1 MVKMLYTLGNG
12 VFEQARYS
20 PGALD
25 EHDIHVRAVMTGV
38 CRSDIAMMNG
48 DFGPLPIYMQG
59 HEGLAQVM
67 AVGSGVSEVKPGEY
81 VATRGEPAYADEY
94 HVKPNQWVIVPEAD
108 PKWIL
113 EPVACGV
120 NCVLQARHAI
130 DTMYAQIRNNT
141 PLSSPVEPWVVRS
154 PRAVIIGSG
163 FLAKIV
169 LQTFR
174 ILYPDISVDVI
185 GSSNEEWFG
194 DNGAPLLAD
203 FDGKYDIVVDLKEDD
218 RVFNTDCIN
227 EGALIIMAT
236 EKPDGIDTTLGHL
249 LWKAVT
255 MIFPSP
261 RAPTFYQAM
270 LYARDWQIDG
280 KLVLDNFWDR
290 SYNRTTE
297 WQQAFDDANNRVGNY
312 GRGYIQWD

>member
-1 MVKMLYTLGNG
+1 MVKILYTSGNG
-12 VFEQARYS
+12 VFEEAKYS
-20 PGALD
+20 PGKLD
-25 EHDIHVRAVMTGV
+25 AQDIHVRAVMTGV

-48 DFGPLPIYMQG
+48 DFGPLPIHMQG

-67 AVGSGVSEVKPGEY
+67 AVGSGVSGVQPGDY

-94 HVKPNQWVIVPEAD
+94 HVKPEQWVVVPEAD

-130 DTMYAQIRNNT
+130 ALQTTTT
-141 PLSSPVEPWVVRS
+141 PL
-154 PRAVIIGSG
+154 PRACIIGSG

-169 LQTFR
+169 LRTFA
-174 ILYPDISVDVI
+174 ILFPDISVDVI
-185 GSSNEEWFG
+185 GKSNEEWFDDQG
-194 DNGAPLLAD
+194 HSLLID
-203 FDGKYDIVVDLKEDD
+203 FDGTYDIIVDLKEDD

-227 EGALIIMAT
+227 ENAIIIMAT
-236 EKPDGIDTTLGHL
+236 EKPEGIDTTLANM

-261 RAPTFYQAM
+261 RAPTFYEAM
-270 LYARDWQIDG
+270 ICARNWQLDG

-297 WQQAFDDANNRVGNY
+297 WQQAFEDANNRVGNY

>member
-1 MVKMLYTLGNG
+1 MTRILYTLGDG
-12 VFEQARYS
+12 VFQQGGYT
-20 PGALD
+20 PGKLD
-25 EHDIHVRAVMTGV
+25 ERDIHVRAVMTGV

-48 DFGPLPIYMQG
+48 EFGPLPIPMQG
-59 HEGLAQVM
+59 HEGLAQVIT
-67 AVGSGVSEVKPGEY
+67 VGSGVSGVQPGDY

-94 HVKPNQWVIVPEAD
+94 HVKPEQWVVVPGAD

-130 DTMYAQIRNNT
+130 ALQTTTT
-141 PLSSPVEPWVVRS
+141 PL

-169 LQTFR
+169 LRTFA
-174 ILYPDISVDVI
+174 ILFPEISVDVI
-185 GSSNEEWFG
+185 GSSNSEYFDEQG
-194 DNGAPLLAD
+194 SPLLID
-203 FDGKYDIVVDLKEDD
+203 FDGTYDIIVDLKEDD

-227 EGALIIMAT
+227 ENAIIIMAT
-236 EKPDGIDTTLGHL
+236 EKPNGIDTTLSHM

-261 RAPTFYQAM
+261 RAPTFYEAM
-270 LYARDWQIDG
+270 LCARQWQMDG

-290 SYNRTTE
+290 GYNRDTE
-297 WQQAFDDANNRVGNY
+297 WQQAFEDANNRAGNY
-312 GRGYIQWD
+312 GRGYIYWD

>member
-1 MVKMLYTLGNG
+1 
-12 VFEQARYS
+12 
-20 PGALD
+20 
-25 EHDIHVRAVMTGV
+25 
-38 CRSDIAMMNG
+38 
-48 DFGPLPIYMQG
+48 
-59 HEGLAQVM
+59 
-67 AVGSGVSEVKPGEY
+67 VKPE
-81 VATRGEPAYADEY
+81 
-94 HVKPNQWVIVPEAD
+94 QWVVVPEAD

-130 DTMYAQIRNNT
+130 ALQTTTT
-141 PLSSPVEPWVVRS
+141 PL
-154 PRAVIIGSG
+154 PRACIIGSG

-174 ILYPDISVDVI
+174 ILHPDISVDVI
-185 GSSNEEWFG
+185 GKSNEEWFG
-194 DNGAPLLAD
+194 DNGAPLLID
-203 FDGKYDIVVDLKEDD
+203 FDGTYDIIIDLKEDD

-227 EGALIIMAT
+227 ENAIIIMAT
-236 EKPDGIDTTLGHL
+236 EKPEGIDTTLANM

-261 RAPTFYQAM
+261 RAPTFYEAM
-270 LYARDWQIDG
+270 VLSKTWIADG
-280 KLVLDNFWDR
+280 SLTVDNFWDR

-297 WQQAFDDANNRVGNY
+297 WQQAFEDANNRTGNY

>member
-1 MVKMLYTLGNG
+1 MVNILYTSGNG
-12 VFEQARYS
+12 VFEEAKYS
-20 PGALD
+20 PGKLD
-25 EHDIHVRAVMTGV
+25 AQDIHVRAVMTGV

-48 DFGPLPIYMQG
+48 DFGPLPIHMQG

-67 AVGSGVSEVKPGEY
+67 AVGSGVSGVQPGDY

-94 HVKPNQWVIVPEAD
+94 HVKPEQWVVVPEAD

-130 DTMYAQIRNNT
+130 ALQTTTT
-141 PLSSPVEPWVVRS
+141 PL
-154 PRAVIIGSG
+154 PRACIIGSG

-174 ILYPDISVDVI
+174 ILHPDISVDVI
-185 GSSNEEWFG
+185 GKSNEEWFG
-194 DNGAPLLAD
+194 DNGAPLLID
-203 FDGKYDIVVDLKEDD
+203 FDGTYDIIIDLKEDD

-227 EGALIIMAT
+227 ENAIIIMAT
-236 EKPDGIDTTLGHL
+236 EKPEGIDTTLANM

-261 RAPTFYQAM
+261 RAPTFYEAM
-270 LYARDWQIDG
+270 VLSKTWIADG
-280 KLVLDNFWDR
+280 SLTVDNFWDR

-297 WQQAFDDANNRVGNY
+297 WQQAFEDANNRTGNY

>member
-1 MVKMLYTLGNG
+1 MTRILYTLGNG
-12 VFEQARYS
+12 VFQQGGYT
-20 PGALD
+20 PGKLD
-25 EHDIHVRAVMTGV
+25 EQDIHVRAVMTGV

-48 DFGPLPIYMQG
+48 DFGPLPIPMQG
-59 HEGLAQVM
+59 HEGLAQVIT
-67 AVGSGVSEVKPGEY
+67 VGSGVSGVQPGDY

-94 HVKPNQWVIVPEAD
+94 HVKPEQWVVVPGAD
-108 PKWIL
+108 PRWIL

-130 DTMYAQIRNNT
+130 ALQDTIT
-141 PLSSPVEPWVVRS
+141 PL

-169 LQTFR
+169 LRTFA
-174 ILYPDISVDVI
+174 ILFPDIDVDVI
-185 GSSNEEWFG
+185 GSSNSEYFDEQG
-194 DNGAPLLAD
+194 SPLLID

-227 EGALIIMAT
+227 ENAIIIMAT
-236 EKPDGIDTTLGHL
+236 EKPNGIDTTLSHM

-261 RAPTFYQAM
+261 RAPTFYEAM
-270 LYARDWQIDG
+270 ICARQWQMDG

-290 SYNRTTE
+290 GYNRDTE
-297 WQQAFDDANNRVGNY
+297 WQQAFEDANNRTGNY
-312 GRGYIQWD
+312 GRGYIYWD

>member
-1 MVKMLYTLGNG
+1 MVKILHTSGNG
-12 VFEQARYS
+12 VFEEAEF
-20 PGALD
+20 ALGELD
-25 EHDIHVRAVMTGV
+25 ANDIHVRAVMTGV

-48 DFGPLPIYMQG
+48 DFGPLPIHMQG

-67 AVGSGVSEVKPGEY
+67 AVGSGVSGVQPGDY

-94 HVKPNQWVIVPEAD
+94 HVKPEQWVVVPEAD

-130 DTMYAQIRNNT
+130 ALQTTTT
-141 PLSSPVEPWVVRS
+141 PL
-154 PRAVIIGSG
+154 PRACIIGSG

-169 LQTFR
+169 LQTFH
-174 ILYPDISVDVI
+174 ILHPDIIVDVI
-185 GSSNEEWFG
+185 GSSNQEWFG
-194 DNGAPLLAD
+194 DNGAPLLTD
-203 FDGKYDIVVDLKEDD
+203 FDGTYDIIVDLKEDD

-227 EGALIIMAT
+227 ENAIIIMAT
-236 EKPDGIDTTLGHL
+236 EKPEGIDTTLANM

-255 MIFPSP
+255 MILPSP
-261 RAPTFYQAM
+261 RAPSFYEAM
-270 LYARDWQIDG
+270 CLSKTWIESG
-280 KLVLDNFWDR
+280 SLTVDNFWDR
-290 SYNRTTE
+290 AYSRDNER
-297 WQQAFDDANNRVGNY
+297 QDAFNDANNRTGNY

>member
-1 MVKMLYTLGNG
+1 MVKILHTLGNG
-12 VFEQARYS
+12 VFEEAEF
-20 PGALD
+20 ALGELD
-25 EHDIHVRAVMTGV
+25 ASDIHVRAVMTGV

-48 DFGPLPIYMQG
+48 DFGPLPIHMQG

-67 AVGSGVSEVKPGEY
+67 TVGSGVSGVQPGDY

-94 HVKPNQWVIVPEAD
+94 HVKPEQWVVVPGAD

-130 DTMYAQIRNNT
+130 ALQTTTT
-141 PLSSPVEPWVVRS
+141 PL
-154 PRAVIIGSG
+154 PRACIIGSG

-169 LQTFR
+169 LRTFA
-174 ILYPDISVDVI
+174 ILFPDISVDVI
-185 GSSNEEWFG
+185 GKSNEEWFG
-194 DNGAPLLAD
+194 DQGHSLLID
-203 FDGKYDIVVDLKEDD
+203 FDGTYDIIVDLKEDD

-227 EGALIIMAT
+227 ENAIIIMAT
-236 EKPDGIDTTLGHL
+236 EKPEGIDTTLANM

-255 MIFPSP
+255 IIFPSP
-261 RAPTFYQAM
+261 RAPTFYEAM
-270 LYARDWQIDG
+270 ICARNWQLDG

-297 WQQAFDDANNRVGNY
+297 WQQAFEDANNRTGNY

>member
-1 MVKMLYTLGNG
+1 MVNILYTSGNG
-12 VFEQARYS
+12 VFEEAKYS
-20 PGALD
+20 PGKLD
-25 EHDIHVRAVMTGV
+25 AQDIHVRAVMTGV

-48 DFGPLPIYMQG
+48 DFGPLPIPMQG

-67 AVGSGVSEVKPGEY
+67 NVGSDVSGVQPGDY

-94 HVKPNQWVIVPEAD
+94 HVKPEQWVVVPEAD

-130 DTMYAQIRNNT
+130 ALQSTTTSLPKAC
-141 PLSSPVEPWVVRS
+141 
-154 PRAVIIGSG
+154 IIGSG

-174 ILYPDISVDVI
+174 ILHPDISVDVI
-185 GSSNEEWFG
+185 GSSNQEWFG
-194 DNGAPLLAD
+194 DNGAPPLTD
-203 FDGKYDIVVDLKEDD
+203 FDGTYDIVVDLKEDD

-227 EGALIIMAT
+227 ENAVIIMAT
-236 EKPDGIDTTLGHL
+236 EKPAGIDTTLANM

-261 RAPTFYQAM
+261 RAPTFYEAM
-270 LYARDWQIDG
+270 VLSKTWIADG
-280 KLVLDNFWDR
+280 SLTVDNFWDR
-290 SYNRTTE
+290 GYNRDTE
-297 WQQAFDDANNRVGNY
+297 WQQAFEDANKRIGNY
-312 GRGYIQWD
+312 GRGYIYWD

>member
-1 MVKMLYTLGNG
+1 MVNILYTSGNG
-12 VFEQARYS
+12 VFEEAKYS
-20 PGALD
+20 PGKLD
-25 EHDIHVRAVMTGV
+25 AQDIHVRAVMTGV

-48 DFGPLPIYMQG
+48 DFGPLPIHMQG

-67 AVGSGVSEVKPGEY
+67 AVGSGVSGVQPGDY

-94 HVKPNQWVIVPEAD
+94 HVKPEQWVVVPAAD

-130 DTMYAQIRNNT
+130 ALQTTTT
-141 PLSSPVEPWVVRS
+141 PL
-154 PRAVIIGSG
+154 PRACIIGSG

-174 ILYPDISVDVI
+174 ILHPDISVDVI
-185 GSSNEEWFG
+185 GKSNEEWFG
-194 DNGAPLLAD
+194 DNGAPLLID
-203 FDGKYDIVVDLKEDD
+203 FDGTYDIIVDLKEDD

-227 EGALIIMAT
+227 ENAIIIMAT
-236 EKPDGIDTTLGHL
+236 EKPAGIDTTLANM

-261 RAPTFYQAM
+261 RAPTFYEAM
-270 LYARDWQIDG
+270 VCARNWQLDG

-297 WQQAFDDANNRVGNY
+297 WQQAFEDANNRVGNY

>member
-1 MVKMLYTLGNG
+1 MVKILYTSGNG
-12 VFEQARYS
+12 VFEEAKYS
-20 PGALD
+20 PGKLD
-25 EHDIHVRAVMTGV
+25 AQDIHVRAVMTGV

-48 DFGPLPIYMQG
+48 DFGPLPIHMQG

-67 AVGSGVSEVKPGEY
+67 AVGSGVSGVQPGDY

-94 HVKPNQWVIVPEAD
+94 HVKPEQWVVVPAAD

-120 NCVLQARHAI
+120 NCVLQSRHAI
-130 DTMYAQIRNNT
+130 ALQTTTT
-141 PLSSPVEPWVVRS
+141 PL
-154 PRAVIIGSG
+154 PRACIIGSG

-169 LQTFR
+169 LRTFA
-174 ILYPDISVDVI
+174 ILFPDISVDVI
-185 GSSNEEWFG
+185 GKSNEEWFG
-194 DNGAPLLAD
+194 DQGHSLLID
-203 FDGKYDIVVDLKEDD
+203 FDGTYDIIVDLKEDD

-227 EGALIIMAT
+227 ENAIIIMAT
-236 EKPDGIDTTLGHL
+236 EKPEGIDTTLANM

-261 RAPTFYQAM
+261 RAPTFYEAM
-270 LYARDWQIDG
+270 ICARNWQLDG

-297 WQQAFDDANNRVGNY
+297 WQQAFEDANNRSGNY

>member
-1 MVKMLYTLGNG
+1 
-12 VFEQARYS
+12 
-20 PGALD
+20 
-25 EHDIHVRAVMTGV
+25 
-38 CRSDIAMMNG
+38 
-48 DFGPLPIYMQG
+48 MQG

-67 AVGSGVSEVKPGEY
+67 AVGSGVSGVQPGDY

-94 HVKPNQWVIVPEAD
+94 HVKPEQWVVVPAAD

-130 DTMYAQIRNNT
+130 ALQTTTT
-141 PLSSPVEPWVVRS
+141 PL
-154 PRAVIIGSG
+154 PRACIIGSG

-174 ILYPDISVDVI
+174 ILHPDISVDVI
-185 GSSNEEWFG
+185 GKSNEEWFG
-194 DNGAPLLAD
+194 DNGAPLLID
-203 FDGKYDIVVDLKEDD
+203 FDGTYDIIIDLKEDD

-227 EGALIIMAT
+227 ENAIIIMAT
-236 EKPDGIDTTLGHL
+236 EKPEGIDTTLANM

-261 RAPTFYQAM
+261 RAPTFYEAM
-270 LYARDWQIDG
+270 VLSKTWIADG
-280 KLVLDNFWDR
+280 SLTVDNFWDR
-290 SYNRTTE
+290 GYNRTTE
-297 WQQAFDDANNRVGNY
+297 WQQAFEDANNRTGNY

>member
-1 MVKMLYTLGNG
+1 MVNILYTSGNG
-12 VFEQARYS
+12 VFEEAKYS
-20 PGALD
+20 PGKLD
-25 EHDIHVRAVMTGV
+25 AQDIHVRAVMTGV

-48 DFGPLPIYMQG
+48 DFGPLPIHMQG

-67 AVGSGVSEVKPGEY
+67 AVGSGVSGVQPGDY

-94 HVKPNQWVIVPEAD
+94 HVKPEQWVVVPAAD

-130 DTMYAQIRNNT
+130 ALQTTTT
-141 PLSSPVEPWVVRS
+141 PL
-154 PRAVIIGSG
+154 PRACIIGSG

-174 ILYPDISVDVI
+174 ILHPDISVDVI
-185 GSSNEEWFG
+185 GKSNEEWFG
-194 DNGAPLLAD
+194 DNGAPLLID
-203 FDGKYDIVVDLKEDD
+203 FDGTYDIIIDLKEDD

-227 EGALIIMAT
+227 ENAIIIMAT
-236 EKPDGIDTTLGHL
+236 EKPEGIDTTLANM

-261 RAPTFYQAM
+261 RAPTFYEAM
-270 LYARDWQIDG
+270 VLSKTWIADG
-280 KLVLDNFWDR
+280 SLTVDNFWDR

-297 WQQAFDDANNRVGNY
+297 WQQAFEDANNRTGNY

>member
-1 MVKMLYTLGNG
+1 MVKILYTSGNG
-12 VFEQARYS
+12 VFEEAKYS
-20 PGALD
+20 PGKLD
-25 EHDIHVRAVMTGV
+25 AQDIHVRAVMTGV

-48 DFGPLPIYMQG
+48 DFGPLPIPMQG
-59 HEGLAQVM
+59 HEGLAQVI
-67 AVGSGVSEVKPGEY
+67 AVGSDVSGVQPGDY

-94 HVKPNQWVIVPEAD
+94 HVKPEQWVVVPEAD

-120 NCVLQARHAI
+120 KCVLQARHAI
-130 DTMYAQIRNNT
+130 ALQSTT
-141 PLSSPVEPWVVRS
+141 TSL

-163 FLAKIV
+163 FLARIV

-174 ILYPDISVDVI
+174 ILHPEISVDVI

-194 DNGAPLLAD
+194 DNGAPLLVD
-203 FDGKYDIVVDLKEDD
+203 FDGTYDIVVDLKEDD

-227 EGALIIMAT
+227 ENALVIMAT
-236 EKPDGIDTTLGHL
+236 EKPQGIDTTLANM

-261 RAPTFYQAM
+261 RAPTFYEAM
-270 LYARDWQIDG
+270 VLSKTWIADG
-280 KLVLDNFWDR
+280 SLTVDNFWDR
-290 SYNRTTE
+290 AYSRDTE
-297 WQQAFDDANNRVGNY
+297 WQQAFEDANNRTGNY

>member
-1 MVKMLYTLGNG
+1 MTRLLYTTGDG
-12 VFEQARYS
+12 VFKETEYVVPPMSDNEIR
-20 PGALD
+20 
-25 EHDIHVRAVMTGV
+25 VCAVMTGV
-38 CRSDIAMMNG
+38 CRSDVAMMNG
-48 DFGPLPIYMQG
+48 DFGPLPLGMQG

-67 AVGSGVSEVKPGEY
+67 AVGSGVSGVQPGDY

-94 HVKPNQWVIVPEAD
+94 NVKPDQWVVVPGAD

-130 DTMYAQIRNNT
+130 ALQDTIT
-141 PLSSPVEPWVVRS
+141 PL

-169 LQTFR
+169 LRTFA
-174 ILYPDISVDVI
+174 ILFPDIDVDVI
-185 GSSNEEWFG
+185 GSSNSEYFDEQG
-194 DNGAPLLAD
+194 SPLLID

-227 EGALIIMAT
+227 ENAIIIMAT
-236 EKPDGIDTTLGHL
+236 EKPNGIDTTLSHM

-261 RAPTFYQAM
+261 RAPTFYEAM
-270 LYARDWQIDG
+270 ICARQWQMDG

-290 SYNRTTE
+290 GYNRDTE
-297 WQQAFDDANNRVGNY
+297 WQQAFEDANNRTGNY
-312 GRGYIQWD
+312 GRGYIYWD

>member
-1 MVKMLYTLGNG
+1 MVKILYTSGNG
-12 VFEQARYS
+12 VFEEAEYH
-20 PGALD
+20 PGKLD
-25 EHDIHVRAVMTGV
+25 AQDIHVRAVMTGV

-48 DFGPLPIYMQG
+48 DFGPLPIAMQG

-67 AVGSGVSEVKPGEY
+67 TVGSDVSGVQPGDY

-94 HVKPNQWVIVPEAD
+94 HVKPEQWVVVPEAD

-130 DTMYAQIRNNT
+130 ALQSTT
-141 PLSSPVEPWVVRS
+141 TSL
-154 PRAVIIGSG
+154 PRACIIGSG

-174 ILYPDISVDVI
+174 ILHPDISVDVI
-185 GSSNEEWFG
+185 GSSNQEWFG
-194 DNGAPLLAD
+194 DNGAPLLID
-203 FDGKYDIVVDLKEDD
+203 FDGTYDIVVDLKEDD

-227 EGALIIMAT
+227 ENAVIIMAT
-236 EKPDGIDTTLGHL
+236 EKPEGIDTTLANM

-261 RAPTFYQAM
+261 RAPTFYEAM
-270 LYARDWQIDG
+270 VLSKTWIADG
-280 KLVLDNFWDR
+280 SLTVDNFWDR
-290 SYNRTTE
+290 GYNRTTE
-297 WQQAFDDANNRVGNY
+297 WQQAFEDANNRVGNY
-312 GRGYIQWD
+312 GRGYIQW

>member
-1 MVKMLYTLGNG
+1 MTRILYTLGDG
-12 VFEQARYS
+12 VFQQGGYT
-20 PGALD
+20 PGTLD
-25 EHDIHVRAVMTGV
+25 EQDIHVRAVMTGV

-48 DFGPLPIYMQG
+48 EFGPLPIPMQG
-59 HEGLAQVM
+59 HEGLAQVIT
-67 AVGSGVSEVKPGEY
+67 VGSGVSGVQPGDY

-94 HVKPNQWVIVPEAD
+94 HVKPEQWVVVPSAD

-130 DTMYAQIRNNT
+130 ALQSTTT
-141 PLSSPVEPWVVRS
+141 PL

-169 LQTFR
+169 LRTFA
-174 ILYPDISVDVI
+174 ILFPEISVDVI
-185 GSSNEEWFG
+185 GSSNSEYFDEQG
-194 DNGAPLLAD
+194 SPLLID
-203 FDGKYDIVVDLKEDD
+203 FDGTYDIVVDLKEDD

-227 EGALIIMAT
+227 ENAIIIMAT
-236 EKPDGIDTTLGHL
+236 EKPNGIDTTLSNM

-261 RAPTFYQAM
+261 RAPTFYEAM
-270 LYARDWQIDG
+270 LCARQWQMDG

-290 SYNRTTE
+290 GYNRDTE
-297 WQQAFDDANNRVGNY
+297 WQQAFEDANNRTGNY
-312 GRGYIQWD
+312 GRGYIYWD

>member
-1 MVKMLYTLGNG
+1 MVNILYTSGNG
-12 VFEQARYS
+12 VFEEAKYS
-20 PGALD
+20 PGKLD
-25 EHDIHVRAVMTGV
+25 AQDIHVRAVMTGV

-48 DFGPLPIYMQG
+48 DFGPLPITMQG

-67 AVGSGVSEVKPGEY
+67 TVGSDVSGVQPGDY

-94 HVKPNQWVIVPEAD
+94 HVKPEQWVVVPEAD

-130 DTMYAQIRNNT
+130 ALQSTTTSLPKAC
-141 PLSSPVEPWVVRS
+141 
-154 PRAVIIGSG
+154 IIGSG

-174 ILYPDISVDVI
+174 ILHPDISVDVI
-185 GSSNEEWFG
+185 GSSNEEWF
-194 DNGAPLLAD
+194 DNNGAPLLID
-203 FDGKYDIVVDLKEDD
+203 FDGTYDIVVDLKEDD

-227 EGALIIMAT
+227 ENAVIIMAT
-236 EKPDGIDTTLGHL
+236 EKPAGIDTTLANM

-261 RAPTFYQAM
+261 RAPTFYEAM
-270 LYARDWQIDG
+270 VLSKTWIADG
-280 KLVLDNFWDR
+280 SLTVDNFWDR

-297 WQQAFDDANNRVGNY
+297 WQQAFEDANNRTGDY

>member
-1 MVKMLYTLGNG
+1 MVKILHTSGNG
-12 VFEQARYS
+12 VFEEAEF
-20 PGALD
+20 ALGELD
-25 EHDIHVRAVMTGV
+25 ANDIHVRAVMTGV

-48 DFGPLPIYMQG
+48 DFGPLPLHMQG

-67 AVGSGVSEVKPGEY
+67 AVGSGVSGVQPGDY

-94 HVKPNQWVIVPEAD
+94 HVKPEQWVVVPEAD

-130 DTMYAQIRNNT
+130 ALQTTTT
-141 PLSSPVEPWVVRS
+141 PL
-154 PRAVIIGSG
+154 PRACIIGSG

-169 LQTFR
+169 LRTFA
-174 ILYPDISVDVI
+174 ILFPDISVDVI
-185 GSSNEEWFG
+185 GKSNEEWFDDQG
-194 DNGAPLLAD
+194 HSLLID
-203 FDGKYDIVVDLKEDD
+203 FDGTYDIIVDLKEDD

-227 EGALIIMAT
+227 ENAIIIMAT
-236 EKPDGIDTTLGHL
+236 EKPAGIDTTLANM

-261 RAPTFYQAM
+261 RAPTFYEAM
-270 LYARDWQIDG
+270 ICARNWQLDG

-297 WQQAFDDANNRVGNY
+297 WQQAFEDANNRTGNY

>member
-1 MVKMLYTLGNG
+1 MVKILYTLGDG
-12 VFEQARYS
+12 VFQEAKYS
-20 PGALD
+20 PGKLD
-25 EHDIHVRAVMTGV
+25 AQDIHVRAVMTGV

-48 DFGPLPIYMQG
+48 DFGPLPIPMQG
-59 HEGLAQVM
+59 HEGLAQVI
-67 AVGSGVSEVKPGEY
+67 AVGSGVSGVQPGQY

-94 HVKPNQWVIVPEAD
+94 HVKPEQWVIVPEAD

-130 DTMYAQIRNNT
+130 ALQTINT
-141 PLSSPVEPWVVRS
+141 PL

-174 ILYPDISVDVI
+174 ILYPNISVDVI
-185 GSSNEEWFG
+185 GRSNEEWFG
-194 DNGAPLLAD
+194 DNGASLLVD
-203 FDGKYDIVVDLKEDD
+203 FDGTYDIVVDLKEDD

-227 EGALIIMAT
+227 ENAVVIMAT
-236 EKPDGIDTTLGHL
+236 EKPNGIDTTLANM

-261 RAPTFYQAM
+261 RAPSFYEAM
-270 LYARDWQIDG
+270 CLSKTWIEDG
-280 KLVLDNFWDR
+280 SLTVDNFWDR
-290 SYNRTTE
+290 AYSRDNE
-297 WQQAFDDANNRVGNY
+297 WKQAFDDANNRSGNY
-312 GRGYIQWD
+312 GRGYIKWD

>member
-1 MVKMLYTLGNG
+1 MVKILYTSGNG
-12 VFEQARYS
+12 VFEEAKYS
-20 PGALD
+20 PGTLD
-25 EHDIHVRAVMTGV
+25 VQDIHVRAVMTGV

-48 DFGPLPIYMQG
+48 DFGPLPIHMQG
-59 HEGLAQVM
+59 HEGLAQVI
-67 AVGSGVSEVKPGEY
+67 AVGSGVSGVQPGEY

-94 HVKPNQWVIVPEAD
+94 HVKPGQWVVVPEAD

-130 DTMYAQIRNNT
+130 TLQTMIT
-141 PLSSPVEPWVVRS
+141 PL

-174 ILYPDISVDVI
+174 ILHPEISVDVI
-185 GSSNEEWFG
+185 GSSNQEWFG
-194 DNGAPLLAD
+194 DNGAPLLTD
-203 FDGKYDIVVDLKEDD
+203 FDGTYDIVVDLKEDD

-227 EGALIIMAT
+227 ENAVIIMAT
-236 EKPDGIDTTLGHL
+236 EKPEGIDTTLANM

-261 RAPTFYQAM
+261 RAPTFYEAM
-270 LYARDWQIDG
+270 VLSKTWIADG
-280 KLVLDNFWDR
+280 SLTVDNFWDR
-290 SYNRTTE
+290 GYNRDTE
-297 WQQAFDDANNRVGNY
+297 WQQAFEDANKRIGNY
-312 GRGYIQWD
+312 GRGYIYWD

>member
-1 MVKMLYTLGNG
+1 MVNILYTSGNG
-12 VFEQARYS
+12 VFEEAKYS
-20 PGALD
+20 PGKLD
-25 EHDIHVRAVMTGV
+25 AQDIHVRAVMTGV

-48 DFGPLPIYMQG
+48 DFGPLPIHMQG

-67 AVGSGVSEVKPGEY
+67 AVGSGVSGVQPGDY

-94 HVKPNQWVIVPEAD
+94 HVKPEQWVVVPEAD

-130 DTMYAQIRNNT
+130 ALQTTTT
-141 PLSSPVEPWVVRS
+141 PL
-154 PRAVIIGSG
+154 PRACIIGSG

-174 ILYPDISVDVI
+174 ILHPDISVDVI
-185 GSSNEEWFG
+185 GKSNEEWFG
-194 DNGAPLLAD
+194 DQGHSLLID
-203 FDGKYDIVVDLKEDD
+203 FDGTYDIIVDLKEDD

-227 EGALIIMAT
+227 ENAIIIMAT
-236 EKPDGIDTTLGHL
+236 EKPAGIDTTLANM

-261 RAPTFYQAM
+261 RAPTFYEAM
-270 LYARDWQIDG
+270 VLSKTWIADG
-280 KLVLDNFWDR
+280 SLTVDNFWDR

-297 WQQAFDDANNRVGNY
+297 WQQAFEDANNRTGNY
-312 GRGYIQWD
+312 SRGYIQWD

>member
-1 MVKMLYTLGNG
+1 MVKILYTSGNG
-12 VFEQARYS
+12 VFEEARYF
-20 PGALD
+20 PGNLD
-25 EHDIHVRAVMTGV
+25 AQDIHVRAVMTGV

-48 DFGPLPIYMQG
+48 DFGPLPIPMQG

-67 AVGSGVSEVKPGEY
+67 NVGSDVSGVQPGDY

-94 HVKPNQWVIVPEAD
+94 HVKPEQWVVVPEAD

-130 DTMYAQIRNNT
+130 ALQSTTTSLPKAC
-141 PLSSPVEPWVVRS
+141 
-154 PRAVIIGSG
+154 IIGSG

-174 ILYPDISVDVI
+174 ILHPDISVDVI
-185 GSSNEEWFG
+185 GSSNQEWFG
-194 DNGAPLLAD
+194 DNGAPLLTD
-203 FDGKYDIVVDLKEDD
+203 FDGTYDIVVDLKEDD

-227 EGALIIMAT
+227 ENAVIIMAT
-236 EKPDGIDTTLGHL
+236 EKPEGIDTTLANM

-261 RAPTFYQAM
+261 RALTFYEAM
-270 LYARDWQIDG
+270 VLSKTWIADG
-280 KLVLDNFWDR
+280 SLTVDNFWDR
-290 SYNRTTE
+290 GYNRDTE
-297 WQQAFDDANNRVGNY
+297 WQQAFEDANKRIGNY
-312 GRGYIQWD
+312 GRGYIYWD

>member
-1 MVKMLYTLGNG
+1 MVKILHTSGNG
-12 VFEQARYS
+12 VFEEGEYT
-20 PGALD
+20 PGELD
-25 EHDIHVRAVMTGV
+25 AQDIHVRAVMTGV

-48 DFGPLPIYMQG
+48 DFGPLPIHMQG
-59 HEGLAQVM
+59 HEGLAQVI
-67 AVGSGVSEVKPGEY
+67 AVGSGVSGVQPGQY

-94 HVKPNQWVIVPEAD
+94 HVKPEQWVVVPEAD

-130 DTMYAQIRNNT
+130 ALQTINT
-141 PLSSPVEPWVVRS
+141 PL

-174 ILYPDISVDVI
+174 ILHPEISVDVI
-185 GSSNEEWFG
+185 GSSNQEWFG
-194 DNGAPLLAD
+194 DNGAPLLTD
-203 FDGKYDIVVDLKEDD
+203 FDGTYDIVVDLKEDD

-227 EGALIIMAT
+227 ENALVIMAT
-236 EKPDGIDTTLGHL
+236 EKPNGVDTTLANM

-261 RAPTFYQAM
+261 RAPSFYEAM
-270 LYARDWQIDG
+270 CLSKTWIESG
-280 KLVLDNFWDR
+280 SLTVDNFWDR
-290 SYNRTTE
+290 AYSRDNE
-297 WQQAFDDANNRVGNY
+297 WQDAFNDANNRSGNY

>member
-1 MVKMLYTLGNG
+1 MVNILYTSGNG
-12 VFEQARYS
+12 VFEEAKYS
-20 PGALD
+20 PGKLD
-25 EHDIHVRAVMTGV
+25 AQDIHVRAVMTGV

-48 DFGPLPIYMQG
+48 DFGPLPIHMQG

-67 AVGSGVSEVKPGEY
+67 TVGSGVSGVQPGDY

-94 HVKPNQWVIVPEAD
+94 HVKPEQWVVVPEAD

-130 DTMYAQIRNNT
+130 ALQTTQFALQTTTT
-141 PLSSPVEPWVVRS
+141 PL
-154 PRAVIIGSG
+154 PRACIIGSG

-174 ILYPDISVDVI
+174 ILHPDISVDVI
-185 GSSNEEWFG
+185 GSSNQEWFG
-194 DNGAPLLAD
+194 DNSVPLLID
-203 FDGKYDIVVDLKEDD
+203 FDGTYDIIVDLKEDD

-227 EGALIIMAT
+227 ENAIIIMAT
-236 EKPDGIDTTLGHL
+236 EKPEGIDTTFANI

-261 RAPTFYQAM
+261 RAPTFYEAM
-270 LYARDWQIDG
+270 VLSKTWIADG
-280 KLVLDNFWDR
+280 SLTVDNFWDR

-297 WQQAFDDANNRVGNY
+297 WQQAFEDANNRIGNY

>member
-1 MVKMLYTLGNG
+1 MVRLLHTTGNG
-12 VFEQARYS
+12 KFVETTYS
-20 PGALD
+20 LPKLA
-25 EHDIHVRAVMTGV
+25 EHDIHVSAVMTGV

-48 DFGPLPIYMQG
+48 NFGPLPLHMQG
-59 HEGLAQVM
+59 HEGLARVL
-67 AVGSGVSEVKPGEY
+67 AVGSGVSGVSIGDY

-94 HVKPNQWVIVPEAD
+94 HVKPEQWVVVPEAD

-130 DTMYAQIRNNT
+130 ALQNTIT
-141 PLSSPVEPWVVRS
+141 PL

-169 LQTFR
+169 LQTFK
-174 ILYPDISVDVI
+174 ILYPNISVDVI
-185 GSSNEEWFG
+185 GKSNEEFFSA
-194 DNGAPLLAD
+194 NGSPLLID

-218 RVFNTDCIN
+218 RVFKRDCIN
-227 EGALIIMAT
+227 ENAVIIMAT
-236 EKPDGIDTTLGHL
+236 EKPNGINTTFNSM

-261 RAPTFYQAM
+261 RAPTFYESM
-270 LYARDWQIDG
+270 LLSKSWIE
-280 KLVLDNFWDR
+280 KNTLSVDNFWDR
-290 SYNRTTE
+290 SYNRNNE
-297 WQQAFDDANNRVGNY
+297 WQQAFEDADNRSDNY
-312 GRGYIQWD
+312 GRGYIAWV

>member
-1 MVKMLYTLGNG
+1 MVKILYTLGDG
-12 VFEQARYS
+12 VFQEAKYS
-20 PGALD
+20 PGKLD
-25 EHDIHVRAVMTGV
+25 AQDIHVRAVMTGV

-48 DFGPLPIYMQG
+48 DFGPLPIHMQG

-67 AVGSGVSEVKPGEY
+67 AVGSGVSGVQPGQY

-94 HVKPNQWVIVPEAD
+94 HVKPEQWVIVPEAD

-130 DTMYAQIRNNT
+130 ALQTIDT
-141 PLSSPVEPWVVRS
+141 PL
-154 PRAVIIGSG
+154 PRAVIVGSG

-174 ILYPDISVDVI
+174 ILYPKISVDVI

-194 DNGAPLLAD
+194 DNGAPLLVD
-203 FDGKYDIVVDLKEDD
+203 FDGTYDIVVDLKEDD

-227 EGALIIMAT
+227 ENALVIMAT
-236 EKPDGIDTTLGHL
+236 EKPNGIDTTLANM

-261 RAPTFYQAM
+261 RAPSFYEAM
-270 LYARDWQIDG
+270 CLSKTWIEDG
-280 KLVLDNFWDR
+280 SLTVDNFWDR
-290 SYNRTTE
+290 AYSRDNE
-297 WQQAFDDANNRVGNY
+297 WEQAFDDANNRSGNY
-312 GRGYIQWD
+312 GRGYIKW